1 MAVCNEVSRLL
12 IATGDSLAQISASLE
27 APTSKKGLRS
37 FFHLFNSIIRM
48 FSDTVPIGTE
58 ESPVLETVG
67 SFHPQI

>member
-1 MAVCNEVSRLL
+1 MAACNEVSRLL
-12 IATGDSLAQISASLE
+12 IATGDSLAQISSSLE
-27 APTSKKGLRS
+27 APTSKKVLRGFTIVS
-37 FFHLFNSIIRM
+37 TIIQM